1 MIYLMITLDVIINNY
16 TKYTSFFFIIY
27 LYNKSYKYFLLTGL
41 ILDLIIF
48 NTFFINTLILSIMF
62 MFNKIFKDLNKK
74 NILNY
79 LFITIF
85 NYILFILLSNTLA
98 SNDIKS
104 MLILLGKNLVIN
116 ILFYLF
122 SFKKL
127 INCKM

>member
-62 MFNKIFKDLNKK
+62 MFNKIF
-74 NILNY
+74 IY
-79 LFITIF
+79 
-85 NYILFILLSNTLA
+85 
-98 SNDIKS
+98 
-104 MLILLGKNLVIN
+104 
-116 ILFYLF
+116 
-122 SFKKL
+122 
-127 INCKM
+127 